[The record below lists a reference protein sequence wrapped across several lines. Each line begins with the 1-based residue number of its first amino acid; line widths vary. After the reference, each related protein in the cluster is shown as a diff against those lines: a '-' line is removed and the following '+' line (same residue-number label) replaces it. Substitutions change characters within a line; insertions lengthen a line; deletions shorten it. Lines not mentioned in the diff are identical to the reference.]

1 MSRRPKP
8 QLTHV
13 ALFTRDLDRMVDF
26 YSKVMGLTVT
36 DEGSAL
42 SAPSRMVF
50 MSADPG
56 EHHQFVL
63 LGGRADGAADNVA
76 QQISFLVESLD
87 ELRAMR
93 DLVSLAGLHINR
105 TVTHGNAWSFY
116 FDDPEGNQIEIY
128 THTPWYVPQPHAYPF
143 DLSLTNEE
151 IIARTEAHVRDDPQF
166 MPADEREKVM
176 TKLMA
181 QAD

>member
-1 MSRRPKP
+1 MSRRPRP
-8 QLTHV
+8 QLTHM

-26 YSKVMGLTVT
+26 YTTVMGLTIT

-42 SAPSRMVF
+42 SAPVRMVF

-63 LGGRADGAADNVA
+63 LDGRADSRTTSVA

-87 ELRAMR
+87 ELRTMR
-93 DLVSLAGLHINR
+93 DQVSTAGLHVKR

-143 DLSLTNEE
+143 DLSLANEE
-151 IIARTEAHVRDDPQF
+151 IIKQTEAHVREDPQF
-166 MPADEREKVM
+166 MPADEREQVM
-176 TKLMA
+176 AKMMA
-181 QAD
+181 QSD